1 MIFLDS
7 VQSLKYRMKVE
18 GSGHGNLV
26 CLPPVFAEVEHHKML
41 TSHCV
46 TLLVLWERSW

>member
-1 MIFLDS
+1 
-7 VQSLKYRMKVE
+7 MKVK
-18 GSGHGNLV
+18 GSGYGNLV
-26 CLPPVFAEVEHHKML
+26 CLPPSVFAEVEHPKML